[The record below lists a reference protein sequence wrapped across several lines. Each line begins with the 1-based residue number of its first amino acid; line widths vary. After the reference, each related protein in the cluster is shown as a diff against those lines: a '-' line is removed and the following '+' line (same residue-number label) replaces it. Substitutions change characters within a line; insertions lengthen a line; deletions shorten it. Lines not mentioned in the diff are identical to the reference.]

1 MRRGFTLIEL
11 LVVISVI
18 GVLISITLPA
28 LGSARETSRRTKC
41 LANVRS
47 IGNGFG
53 MYLNDSKGKFPLVR
67 PLHSGGGGGGGR
79 PDPSLLDLL
88 GDYLDAPVP
97 RKDERGFF
105 IVSDPYK
112 CPSDIAS
119 ADSAQ
124 EFEPVWRTDGT
135 SYEYFPGAF
144 MLLAEVLFM
153 RDPALAVTKA
163 YDADRRWPILMDQA
177 DWHKLRRSGP
187 PRNAVYYPDYRADWA
202 PELSQNDIN
211 RFIADMRRGG

>member
-18 GVLISITLPA
+18 GILISITLPA
-28 LGSARETSRRTKC
+28 LGSARETSRRVKC

-47 IGNGFG
+47 IGNGFSL
-53 MYLNDSKGKFPLVR
+53 YLNDSKGRFPYVR
-67 PLHSGGGGGGGR
+67 PLHGGGSGGSR

-88 GDYLDAPVP
+88 GEYLDAPVP
-97 RKDERGFF
+97 MKGPDNLYV
-105 IVSDPYK
+105 VSDPFK

-124 EFEPVWRTDGT
+124 GFEPVWRTDGT
-135 SYEYFPGAF
+135 SYEYFAGAF

-153 RDPALAVTKA
+153 KDPALAVTKA
-163 YDADRRWPILMDQA
+163 YEADRRWPILFDQA
-177 DWHKLRRSGP
+177 DWHKLRKSGP
-187 PRNAVYYPDYRADWA
+187 PRNAVFFPDYRADWA
-202 PELSQNDIN
+202 PTLTQNDYD